1 MEKVNS
7 NIVFNVPNVH
17 YLKDFCIQSFPLLF
31 SLAICFNYSSDIYYQ
46 ETQGVSQLA
55 KVTSNVPRGFTR
67 FYALYL
73 INEKPMTG
81 KEIIEEAEKR
91 SGGEWRPS
99 PGLIYPLLGR
109 LLRDELIEEN
119 DEGRF
124 TITQKGLE
132 TLQQHSKFQSQLEKR
147 LTLVRKLGLSMFT
160 AGKFLAEESMDRI
173 LNVTSMMKERI
184 AEGSAELQERFYV
197 NYKAFL
203 ERELEK
209 LEREG

>member
-1 MEKVNS
+1 M
-7 NIVFNVPNVH
+7 
-17 YLKDFCIQSFPLLF
+17 
-31 SLAICFNYSSDIYYQ
+31 
-46 ETQGVSQLA
+46 A
-55 KVTSNVPRGFTR
+55 KVSSNVPRGFTR

-73 INEKPMTG
+73 INERPMTG
-81 KEIIEEAEKR
+81 KKIMEEAEKR

-109 LLRDELIEEN
+109 LLRDGLIEEN

-147 LTLVRKLGLSMFT
+147 LNLVRKLGLSMFT

-184 AEGSAELQERFYV
+184 AEGSAELQEKFYV

>member
-1 MEKVNS
+1 M
-7 NIVFNVPNVH
+7 
-17 YLKDFCIQSFPLLF
+17 
-31 SLAICFNYSSDIYYQ
+31 
-46 ETQGVSQLA
+46 A
-55 KVTSNVPRGFTR
+55 KVRSSVPRGFTR

-73 INEKPMTG
+73 INERPMTG

-119 DEGRF
+119 DDGKF
-124 TITQKGLE
+124 TITAKGME
-132 TLQQHSKFQSQLEKR
+132 TLHQHSKFQSQLEKR
-147 LTLVRKLGLSMFT
+147 LNLVMRLGLSMFT

-173 LNVTSMMKERI
+173 FNVTSMAKERI
-184 AEGSAELQERFYV
+184 AEGSSELQKGFYA

-203 ERELEK
+203 ESELEK
-209 LEREG
+209 LEERRLKET